1 MDDLI
6 GLAIWIAPLALPPL
20 SYLSYRFV
28 PFRAQRMC
36 AYLLVL
42 TVAIFFDIL
51 RISFRP
57 DVLDVVASLAMIFM
71 ALELCRLLNRFA
83 AKKPVAIVLGIVIAV
98 TGLINR
104 EWIRAGPR
112 GIGRFWA
119 AEVADTYQTD
129 DSNYAIKDFACP
141 GCSPAYRVFRLVG
154 YKPHVPLER
163 TIKSYEPPG
172 GYAATP
178 FTFRWSPTADG
189 VRLDLLPEGDYVLR
203 TMGEGF

>member
-6 GLAIWIAPLALPPL
+6 GLAVWIAPLTLPPL

-36 AYLLVL
+36 AYLVVL

-57 DVLDVVASLAMIFM
+57 DVLDVAASLALIFM
-71 ALELCRLLNRFA
+71 VLELCWLPSRFA
-83 AKKPVAIVLGIVIAV
+83 GKKPLVVVLGIVIPAIGFV
-98 TGLINR
+98 NW
-104 EWIRAGPR
+104 EWISAGPR
-112 GIGRFWA
+112 GVGRFRA
-119 AEVADTYQTD
+119 AEVADTHRTD
-129 DSNYAIKDFACP
+129 NTHYVVKDFACP
-141 GCSPAYRVFRLVG
+141 RCSPPYRVFRLVTNT
-154 YKPHVPLER
+154 PHLPLEQ
-163 TIKSYEPPG
+163 TIKSYEPPS

-178 FTFRWSPTADG
+178 FTFQWNPTAAG
-189 VRLDLLPEGDYVLR
+189 VRLDLLPEGEYVLW